1 MKGVTILR
9 DEKTNNK
16 IIQISLKD
24 VAKNPEEFEDLM
36 DVLIAESRKDEKS
49 VSFDLVK
56 KQLKKA
62 GKL

>member
-1 MKGVTILR
+1 MKGVTILG

-36 DVLIAESRKDEKS
+36 DVLIVESRKDEKS

-56 KQLKKA
+56 KHLKKA

>member
-16 IIQISLKD
+16 IIQISLRD

-56 KQLKKA
+56 KQLKKN
-62 GKL
+62 GKF

>member
-1 MKGVTILR
+1 MKGVTILL

-24 VAKNPEEFEDLM
+24 VAKNPEKFEDLM
-36 DVLIAESRKDEKS
+36 DVLIAESRKGEKS
-49 VSFDLVK
+49 VSFDEVK
-56 KQLKKA
+56 KQLRKA